1 MCDELKLLGITS
13 NLVNAEKFELRPH
26 APTLTETERREIGEL
41 ARPRAALIHEVVRQG
56 GEEDL
61 RRSTS
66 SLAWSGTAAGLSMGF
81 SLVADGLLR
90 AHLPEAEWRPLISK
104 LGYSVGFL
112 IVVLG
117 RQQLFTENTLTVIL
131 PWLHRRTT
139 NTLVNV
145 LRVWT
150 VVLATNLFGAFLFA
164 LIISHTE
171 VFRPEVKQAFAG
183 IAREAQG
190 GGFGTTILRGIFA
203 GWLIALMVWLLP
215 AVGRSKVAVVFL
227 LTYLVGLGGFTH
239 IVVGS
244 VEVFYAVVTGETSWG
259 AYLGGYALPTF
270 IGNALGGVSL
280 VAWLNHEQVVSGE
293 EA

>member
-1 MCDELKLLGITS
+1 MS
-13 NLVNAEKFELRPH
+13 AEMSGLRPH
-26 APTLTETERREIGEL
+26 APELTQSERREIGAL
-41 ARPRAALIHEVVRQG
+41 ARPRAALIHEVVRLG

-66 SLAWSGTAAGLSMGF
+66 SLAWSGVAAGLSMGL

-90 AHLPEAEWRPLISK
+90 ARLPDAPWRPLISK
-104 LGYSVGFL
+104 LGYTVGFL
-112 IVVLG
+112 VVVLG

-131 PWLHRRTT
+131 PLLHRRTAT
-139 NTLVNV
+139 ALLGV

-150 VVLATNLFGAFLFA
+150 VVLVTNLLGALLFA
-164 LIISHTE
+164 LIISQTD
-171 VFRPEVKQAFAG
+171 VFRPDVKEAFAG

-190 GGFGTTILRGIFA
+190 GGFWTTLMRGIFA

-215 AVGRSKVAVVFL
+215 GAGRSKGAVVFV

-244 VEVFYAVVTGETSWG
+244 VEVFYAVATGATSWG
-259 AYLGGYALPTF
+259 AYLGGYALPTVL
-270 IGNALGGVSL
+270 GNALGGVTL
-280 VAWLNHEQVVSGE
+280 VAWLNHEQVVSGG
-293 EA
+293 AVPTSSMPPPGAL